1 MKRRGFIFNSLVLI
15 LLIPMLLLLAT
26 YEDVT
31 SWIVQS
37 QSERVQVERTFRVT
51 SYLEEDFKNALELS
65 TKRALSLTVDFVT
78 NEHTPIDNASKA
90 IQELIL
96 RGTYPQLSGYGRVNL
111 FMRNNTLRDWIINLR
126 DELSRQ
132 GYVLSPSVD
141 EILNNIQITV
151 APLDSFHVVVN
162 ASISNIL
169 IQDISGKVVY
179 NSSLPQDGSIYA
191 VISIEGMEDPLFS
204 YLTYGR
210 YSRIVSSCK
219 FMYPNL
225 AKPIKVIEGFGSS
238 DIEKFSGQVSV
249 SLENLT
255 SNKIYVGDYYTEKD
269 ALGYIVKNEPGVSVD
284 KPIIFNTTI
293 NNIEVSPLD
302 VFEDEDIAVM
312 VFGNISGAWCP
323 DASAYEYRVEMNI
336 SSLDFQP
343 NALTLLEIS
352 ASVLSGAYHNGTL
365 ASIRVYDVE
374 CNPIPF
380 WIEKWGNDEILI
392 WIKTGSTNQYF
403 IYYTTDPAYAIDG
416 YNKETL
422 FDLYDDF
429 EGTSID
435 TTKWDILGSATVD
448 GNGALIVSAGE
459 KASVLESKVSFNYP
473 IFVRYKMKSTSG
485 TSDFDAGIAVV
496 FGVSGGE
503 RLLVNV
509 TYAGAQIPDY
519 TNIQIPLKLEGT
531 DFPDYINAQDNTAEI
546 KVYDNQENEVP
557 FWIEYWNT
565 TERKALIWVK
575 SSFIYDRRQGNTYY
589 YHATFYIEYNTGTLT
604 RGNGT
609 AVFEFFDDFEDSTWQ
624 DTWNLVGGSSS
635 NIVQTNG
642 HLIIKNGNNLLV
654 LRNNADINLYGDY
667 AIRFRMRP
675 YSYYGDW
682 DAGIGIEELNVRAG
696 SYNTLLFTDDAR
708 GENTRNGDYL
718 AVHRA
723 WWDNGWPDEIRQ
735 EREDNKFHTYEA
747 QLFPGDNE
755 VYFYDLTNGR
765 DNYDFRYIEAPLY
778 RIYLVLDN
786 ENNDNWAYYDWIFL
800 RKYLDEDNL
809 SYNVQQVSSVQS
821 MPMQYIDD
829 NPGNV
834 DHNGDLLAILQ
845 NWTSSLASSS
855 TSSDLTVYRRYEV
868 IFNYDSEGI
877 STTFSDLDATSRITS
892 ASVATSPQLPLKVQI
907 IIDNIVGN
915 NAYFD
920 WVIAGRY
927 PYVSTQP
934 QYSSPESKASV
945 QSGKNARAYNI
956 QPYVDCIQEYKYF
969 GVSGYP
975 SFLERLEG
983 GSTTNRVYYE
993 TLAEKM
999 QEAVYGEAKYPIG
1012 LVSFIL
1018 PKDLPPNLDF
1028 LVRKQPA
1035 VDYIYLDYENYRSDR
1050 TDVYKVL
1057 GISSNGGVATPIID
1071 ENFYLDY
1078 QIATAVFGGRGAQDL
1093 LVSG

>member
-1 MKRRGFIFNSLVLI
+1 MKRRGFILNSLVLV

-31 SWIVQS
+31 SWIVKS

-65 TKRALSLTVDFVT
+65 TKRALSLAVDFVT

-90 IQELIL
+90 IKELIL
-96 RGTYPQLSGYGRVNL
+96 RGTYPQLSGYSRVSL
-111 FMRNNTLRDWIINLR
+111 FMGNNTLRDWIINLR

-141 EILNNIQITV
+141 EILSSIQV
-151 APLDSFHVVVN
+151 KVVPLDSFHVVVN
-162 ASISNIL
+162 ASIPNIL

-191 VISIEGMEDPLFS
+191 VVSIEGMEDPLFS
-204 YLTYGR
+204 YLTYGK

-225 AKPIKVIEGFGSS
+225 AKPIKAIEGYGSS
-238 DIEKFSGQVSV
+238 NIEKFSGQVSV

-255 SNKIYVGDYYTEKD
+255 SNKIYVGEYYTEKD
-269 ALGYIVKNEPGVSVD
+269 ALGYIVKNQPGVSVD
-284 KPIIFNTTI
+284 NPIIFNTTI

-302 VFEDEDIAVM
+302 VFEDGDIAVM
-312 VFGNISGAWCP
+312 AFGNISGAWCP
-323 DASAYEYRVEMNI
+323 EASAYEYRVEMNI
-336 SSLDFQP
+336 SSLEFQP
-343 NALTLLEIS
+343 NALTLLEIP
-352 ASVLSGAYHNGTL
+352 ASVLSGAYHNGTI
-365 ASIRVYDVE
+365 ASIRVYDVD

-392 WIKTGSTNQYF
+392 WIKTGVTNQYF
-403 IYYTTDPAYAIDG
+403 IYYTADPAYAIDG

-429 EGTSID
+429 DGTSID

-448 GNGALIVSAGE
+448 GNGTLIVSADE

-485 TSDFDAGIAVV
+485 TSDFDAGVAVV
-496 FGVSGGE
+496 FGLQGGE

-509 TYAGAQIPDY
+509 TYAGEQIPDY
-519 TNIQIPLKLEGT
+519 TNIQIPIKLEGA

-546 KVYDNQENEVP
+546 KIYDNQENELP

-565 TERKALIWVK
+565 TEEKALIWVK

-609 AVFEFFDDFEDSTWQ
+609 AVFEFFDNFEDSTW
-624 DTWNLVGGSSS
+624 DDKWELAGGTDD
-635 NIVQTNG
+635 NIEQTNG
-642 HLIIKNGNNLLV
+642 NLIIKNGNSLLA
-654 LRNNADINLYGDY
+654 LRNNVDLNLYGDY
-667 AIRFRMRP
+667 AIRFKMKP
-675 YSYYGDW
+675 SVYSGDW
-682 DAGIGIEELNVRAG
+682 DAGIGIEDFNVRDG
-696 SYNTLLFTDDAR
+696 SYDTLLFTDDVQPS
-708 GENTRNGDYL
+708 GDYL
-718 AVHRA
+718 AIHRA
-723 WWDNGWPDEIRQ
+723 WWRWTW
-735 EREDNKFHTYEA
+735 REGETDTISQSRGDANFHTYEV
-747 QLFPGDNE
+747 QVFPDGND

-765 DNYDFRYIEAPLY
+765 ENYDARQVEDPLY

-786 ENNDNWAYYDWIFL
+786 ENNENWAYYDWIFL
-800 RKYLDEDNL
+800 RKYLDEDSL

-821 MPMQYIDD
+821 VPMQYIDD

-855 TSSDLTVYRRYEV
+855 TSSDLTIYRRYEV
-868 IFNYDSEGI
+868 IFNYDSGGI
-877 STTFSDLDATSRITS
+877 STTFSDLDDTSRVTS
-892 ASVATSPQLPLKVQI
+892 ASVATSPQLPLKIQI
-907 IIDNIVGN
+907 IIDNTMDN
-915 NAYFD
+915 SAYFD
-920 WVIAGRY
+920 WIIAGRY

-956 QPYVDCIQEYKYF
+956 QPYIDCIQEYKYF

-975 SFLERLEG
+975 SFFERLEG
-983 GSTTNRVYYE
+983 GATTNRAYYE
-993 TLAEKM
+993 TLAEKT
-999 QEAVYGEAKYPIG
+999 QEVVYGEAKYPIG
-1012 LVSFIL
+1012 IVSFIL
-1018 PKDLPPNLDF
+1018 PKDLPPNLGF

-1035 VDYIYLDYENYRSDR
+1035 VDSIYLDYENYRGDR

-1078 QIATAVFGGRGAQDL
+1078 QIATAIFGRLGAQDL

>member
-1 MKRRGFIFNSLVLI
+1 MKRRGFIFNSLVLV

-65 TKRALSLTVDFVT
+65 TKRALSLMVDFVT

-96 RGTYPQLSGYGRVNL
+96 RGTYPQLSEYSRVNL

-132 GYVLSPSVD
+132 GYVLSPSID

-151 APLDSFHVVVN
+151 APLDSFHIVVN
-162 ASISNIL
+162 ASIPNIL

-179 NSSLPQDGSIYA
+179 NSSLPQDGSTYA

-219 FMYPNL
+219 FMYPSL
-225 AKPIKVIEGFGSS
+225 TKPIKMVEGFGSS

-269 ALGYIVKNEPGVSVD
+269 ALGYIVKNEPGISVN

-302 VFEDEDIAVM
+302 IFEDEDIAVM

-336 SSLDFQP
+336 SSSDFHS
-343 NALTLLEIS
+343 NTLTLLVIPPS
-352 ASVLSGAYHNGTL
+352 ALANAYHNGTL
-365 ASIRVYDVE
+365 ASIRVYDSG
-374 CNPIPF
+374 CNPVSF
-380 WIEKWGNDEILI
+380 WIEKWDSDEILI
-392 WIKTGSTNQYF
+392 WIKTTTINQYF
-403 IYYTTDPAYAIDG
+403 IYYTTAPAYAIDG

-448 GNGALIVSAGE
+448 GNGTLIISAGE

-473 IFVRYKMKSTSG
+473 IFVRYKIKSTSG
-485 TSDFDAGIAVV
+485 ASDFDAGMAVV
-496 FGVSGGE
+496 FGISGGE

-519 TNIQIPLKLEGT
+519 TNIQIPIKLEGT
-531 DFPDYINAQDNTAEI
+531 DFPDYINTQDNTAEI
-546 KVYDNQENEVP
+546 KVYDNQENELP

-565 TERKALIWVK
+565 TEEKALIWVK
-575 SSFIYDRRQGNTYY
+575 GNFIYDRRQGNTYY
-589 YHATFYIEYNTGTLT
+589 YHATFYIAYNTGTLT

-609 AVFEFFDDFEDSTWQ
+609 AVFEFFDDFEDSDWQ
-624 DTWNLVGGSSS
+624 DTWDLVRGGRN
-635 NIVQTNG
+635 NIDQTNG
-642 HLIIKNGNNLLV
+642 NLIIKNGNNLLA

-682 DAGIGIEELNVRAG
+682 DAGIGIRDPQN
-696 SYNTLLFTDDAR
+696 YNNILLFTDDAW
-708 GENTRNGDYL
+708 GEFPSYGNYL
-718 AVHRA
+718 AIHKE
-723 WWDNGWPDEIRQ
+723 WWDNGWPDEISQ
-735 EREDNKFHTYEA
+735 ERGDNKFHTYEV
-747 QLFPGDNE
+747 QVFPADNN
-755 VYFYDLTNGR
+755 VYFYDFTNGR
-765 DNYDFRYIEAPLY
+765 SNGDNRTVTDPLY
-778 RIYLVLDN
+778 RIYLILDN
-786 ENNDNWAYYDWIFL
+786 EKNDNWVYYDWIFL

-809 SYNVQQVSSVQS
+809 SYNAQQVSSVQS

-829 NPGNV
+829 TPGNV

-868 IFNYDSEGI
+868 IFNYDSGGI
-877 STTFSDLDATSRITS
+877 STTFSDLDAISRITS
-892 ASVATSPQLPLKVQI
+892 ASVATSPQLPLKIQI
-907 IIDNIVGN
+907 IIDNIMGN

-920 WVIAGRY
+920 WVIAGGY

-945 QSGKNARAYNI
+945 QSRKNARAYNL

-975 SFLERLEG
+975 SFFERLEG

-993 TLAEKM
+993 ALAEKM

-1035 VDYIYLDYENYRSDR
+1035 VDSIYLDYENYKSDR
-1050 TDVYKVL
+1050 SDVYKVL

-1093 LVSG
+1093 LVLG